1 MSADNSQHQIDF
13 ILQQQ
18 AQFASDM
25 VVLNDRLTR
34 LTDTTEKHS
43 QQIGTLTEQIGT
55 LTDALLSL
63 THIVEQQAEHGK
75 EQAEHG
81 KETDA
86 RLDRLIDVVERH
98 IGNH

>member
-25 VVLNDRLTR
+25 VVLNDRLAR

-43 QQIGTLTEQIGT
+43 QQIGT

-63 THIVEQQAEHGK
+63 THIVEQQIENGK
-75 EQAEHG
+75 EQAERG

>member
-1 MSADNSQHQIDF
+1 MSADNSQHEIDF

-25 VVLNDRLTR
+25 ATLNDRLTR

-43 QQIGTLTEQIGT
+43 QQIGA

-63 THIVEQQAEHGK
+63 THIVEEQAQHGK
-75 EQAEHG
+75 EQAKHSKEQAERG